1 MTVSFSGTTLDWIAT
16 RDDTG
21 RSATVSVDGGTP
33 MTVSLYS
40 LSPQYQARVWS
51 TGWLPNGTH
60 VVTITRVTGPLNVDA
75 FDTNGTLV
83 SFGRY
88 DQTNENI
95 RQDRHLG
102 RLPRAPPSL
111 PAAATA
117 ARAPPSATATV
128 YFTGTKIAWIGMK
141 GSTPGIVDVYLDDAK
156 KATLDLY
163 ASPAQYQVPLWTS
176 DTLPDGTHHLDL
188 VRNSGQSLHRV
199 PRP

>member
-95 RQDRHLG
+95 
-102 RLPRAPPSL
+102 
-111 PAAATA
+111 
-117 ARAPPSATATV
+117 V
-128 YFTGTKIAWIGMK
+128 KTGTWA
-141 GSTPGIVDVYLDDAK
+141 D
-156 KATLDLY
+156 Y
-163 ASPAQYQVPLWTS
+163 ASTSSYRRQLRPLE
-176 DTLPDGTHHLDL
+176 
-188 VRNSGQSLHRV
+188 HR
-199 PRP
+199 